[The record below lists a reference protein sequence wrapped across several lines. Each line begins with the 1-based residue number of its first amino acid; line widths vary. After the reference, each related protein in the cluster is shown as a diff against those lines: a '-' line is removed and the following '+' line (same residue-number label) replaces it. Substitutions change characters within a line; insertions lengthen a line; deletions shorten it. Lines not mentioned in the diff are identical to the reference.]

1 VTTEEGLAKARRRAI
16 VRRVAELPRGTVTT
30 LFTDVEGSTRLLQR
44 LGTDAYREQLEL
56 HRELLRAAFARHG
69 GREVEMQGDSFHVV
83 FARASDAVAAA
94 ADLQRALSEAKW
106 PYREPIRVRV
116 GIHTGEPQA
125 AGDLFVGLDI
135 HRAARVMAAGH
146 GGQVLASETTAAL
159 VGNDLPSGLGLRDL
173 GLHRLKDFDEPQRLY
188 QLGDRVFPPLKT
200 LYHTNLPLSATPFLG
215 RERELREVSE
225 LLSRD
230 DVRLLTLTGP
240 GGTGKTRLALQAA
253 ADAADGYP
261 DGVFWVP
268 LAALRDPELVLETAA
283 QALGAKEGLHKHL
296 ADRRVLILL
305 DNFEQLVE
313 ASPIIAALLSACPGV
328 DLLVTSRERLQLK
341 AEHEWPVPPL
351 ERADAVTLFTQRAD
365 AVGVYVAA
373 NGTVGELCARLDDLP
388 LAVELA
394 AARAKLFSPQQLLDR
409 LSQRLDLLKG
419 LRDADPRQ
427 QTLRATIQWSY
438 DLLTAEENTL
448 FARLAVFAGGCTF
461 EAAEEVC
468 EADLDTLA
476 ALLDKSLLRKRGERV
491 FMLET
496 LRDFALERLEA
507 SREAEALQRRHA
519 QYFRDLVEIDSGTL
533 EAAEEVWH
541 DPLHFA
547 LLEEEQ
553 NNLRAALTW
562 SIERRE
568 ANIALRLVWD
578 LWHFWATQGY
588 LSEGRKW
595 AELALAQGAD
605 APISLRVWAVLGTSE
620 LARYEPDLRRATAL
634 KEEAIGMLRALEDDG
649 TWSAALLADLAHI
662 AADTGDYERGEQL
675 AAEAFALQ
683 QQLGRNVGLA
693 HALDASA
700 RLAVA
705 KGEYRRAVALNEEVL
720 AIFQAADDPYR
731 TAEALR
737 SLGNSLRHTGDAARA
752 ESVFREALLASFDVG
767 VTSVVGECIEG
778 LAQLAAAD
786 GQYDR
791 ASRLWGA
798 ATELRIKSGAEHFDA
813 AEHEASVSSARTQL
827 GEETFEAATAEGKA
841 MSLEDAVAYAR
852 Q

>member
-1 VTTEEGLAKARRRAI
+1 
-16 VRRVAELPRGTVTT
+16 VAELPSGTVTT
-30 LFTDVEGSTRLLQR
+30 LFTDVEGSTRLLQK

-56 HRELLRAAFARHG
+56 HRDLLKAAFGRHG
-69 GREVEMQGDSFHVV
+69 GREVEMQGDSFHAA

-94 ADLQRALSEAKW
+94 AELQRALSEAHW
-106 PYREPIRVRV
+106 PHGEPLRVRV
-116 GIHTGEPQA
+116 GIHTGQPQP
-125 AGDLFVGLDI
+125 AGDLYVGLDI

-146 GGQVLASETTAAL
+146 GGQVVISETTAA
-159 VGNDLPSGLGLRDL
+159 VVRHDLPPGLILRDL
-173 GLHRLKDFDEPQRLY
+173 GLHRLKDLAEPQRLY
-188 QLGDRVFPPLKT
+188 QLGDGEFSPLNS
-200 LYHTNLPLSATPFLG
+200 LYHTNLPLEATPFLG
-215 RERELREVSE
+215 RERELREISE
-225 LLSRD
+225 LLSRE

-240 GGTGKTRLALQAA
+240 GGAGKTRLALQTA
-253 ADAADGYP
+253 ADAAGEYRN
-261 DGVFWVP
+261 GVFWVP
-268 LAALRDPELVLETAA
+268 LAPLRDPELVLEATA
-283 QALGAKEGLHKHL
+283 QALGAKEELVKHL

-305 DNFEQLVE
+305 DNFEHVAE
-313 ASPIIAALLSACPGV
+313 ASPAIAALVAACPGL
-328 DLLVTSRERLQLK
+328 DLLVTSRQRLQLR
-341 AEHEWPVPPL
+341 AEREWPVPPL
-351 ERADAVTLFTQRAD
+351 GREDAVTLFAQRAQAIGVD
-365 AVGVYVAA
+365 AVA
-373 NGTVGELCARLDDLP
+373 NGAVGELCARLDDLP

-394 AARAKLFSPQQLLDR
+394 AARAKLFSPRQLLDR

-438 DLLTAEENTL
+438 DLLTAEEKAL
-448 FARLAVFAGGCTF
+448 FARLAVFAGGCTL

-468 EADLDTLA
+468 EADPDTFA
-476 ALLDKSLLRKRGERV
+476 SLLDKSLLRKSGERV
-491 FMLET
+491 SMLET

-507 SREAEALQRRHA
+507 SCEAEALQRRHA

-541 DPLHFA
+541 DPLHFT

-568 ANIALRLVWD
+568 ADIALRLVWD

-595 AELALAQGAD
+595 AELALAKGTD

-634 KEEAIGMLRALEDDG
+634 KEEAIGMFRALEDDG
-649 TWSAALLADLAHI
+649 TWSAALMADLAHI
-662 AADTGDYERGEQL
+662 AADTGDYQRGEQL

-705 KGEYRRAVALNEEVL
+705 KGEYGRAVALNEKVL

-737 SLGNSLRHTGDAARA
+737 SLGNSLRYNGDAARA
-752 ESVFREALLASFDVG
+752 ESVFCEALLASFDVG
-767 VTSVVGECIEG
+767 VMSVVGECIEG

-786 GQYDR
+786 GRYDR

-798 ATELRIKSGAEHFDA
+798 AEELRIKSGAEHFDA
-813 AEHEASVSSARTQL
+813 AEHEASVSSARAQL
-827 GEETFEAATAEGKA
+827 GEKTFEAATAEGKA